1 MNKVTVKDIYP
12 LPRIEEILD
21 SLANAKYYTK
31 LDLQQ
36 GYHQIRMHPD
46 HAKRTAFQTKFGS
59 FHFLVMPF
67 GLANAPATFQ
77 CTMDH
82 LLHEFRSFC
91 HAYLD
96 DIVIYSNS
104 LEEHLTHLTQVLQK
118 LREENF
124 YAKTSKCSFA
134 QNEIEYCGFIVGRG
148 GIRTQPEKIQ
158 AVYDWKPPTNV
169 KEIRSFLGLTGFYQ
183 RFIEGYAKIVSPLT

>member
-1 MNKVTVKDIYP
+1 MASGQIVRTNSTLGAGVLFAAEKDGTLRLCIDYRALNKITVKYIYT

-21 SLANAKYYTK
+21 SFANARYYTR

-36 GYHQIRMHPD
+36 GYHQIRMHPE

-59 FHFLVMPF
+59 FNFLVMPF
-67 GLANAPATFQ
+67 GLANAPTFQ
-77 CTMDH
+77 RTMDH

-104 LEEHLTHLTQVLQK
+104 LEEHLTHM
-118 LREENF
+118 
-124 YAKTSKCSFA
+124 
-134 QNEIEYCGFIVGRG
+134 
-148 GIRTQPEKIQ
+148 
-158 AVYDWKPPTNV
+158 
-169 KEIRSFLGLTGFYQ
+169 
-183 RFIEGYAKIVSPLT
+183 